1 MRRSLIATFALSVMA
16 GGCGS
21 ASGEAVDA
29 GVGADASNGGTR
41 DASTR
46 DGNGGDGG
54 ASTGCKRGIATNT
67 PPGSAFSP
75 KVSWWYNWALS
86 GTGPNVGIEFV
97 PMVWGRTSVGGA
109 IPPGSRFLLGF
120 N

>member
-1 MRRSLIATFALSVMA
+1 MRSSLIATFTLSMMA
-16 GGCGS
+16 GGCSSDDGQ
-21 ASGEAVDA
+21 AVDA
-29 GVGADASNGGTR
+29 GTGASNDGST
-41 DASTR
+41 DANQR

-54 ASTGCKRGIATNT
+54 AASSCKRGIATNT
-67 PPGSAFSP
+67 PPGSAFSS

-109 IPPGSRFLLGF
+109 IPPG
-120 N
+120 